1 MKRME
6 FLLYDIR
13 ESTDNRDR
21 NGIKDSE
28 IIQYF
33 NDASSYIQSLVFKHM
48 PKPVYFL
55 EKEIYETTNINAEY
69 SLPPN
74 IYASGAIS
82 TLEAK
87 FGQSTINDGYRA
99 LKRVFQEDS
108 PDFFGYLSYGNTLR
122 VTGTEINL
130 AIESLRL
137 WYFKRV
143 RRFDKRWAVV
153 QSATPGTFL
162 NVVNDSTFDTELL
175 NINDT
180 ISVVD
185 ADGMVICDNI
195 VITSAAAN
203 IFSTTNQL
211 EGVLPGQF
219 VVSGGYSTTISDL
232 PDGVEV
238 YLKDYVRQR
247 IYTRNNYEDAGKQV
261 YFTNK
266 QEEDI
271 VSLFSQP
278 SKEIDVPPITDVE
291 YLDL

>member
-6 FLLYDIR
+6 YLLYDIR

-33 NDASSYIQSLVFKHM
+33 NDGSAYIQSLVFKHM

-55 EKEIYETTNINAEY
+55 DKFIYETTNVNAEY
-69 SLPPN
+69 PLPSN

-87 FGQSTINDGYRA
+87 FGQSTINEGFRA

-130 AIESLRL
+130 AIEALRL
-137 WYFKRV
+137 WYFKKV
-143 RRFDKRWAVV
+143 RRFDKRWGVIQTLIPNTSITAVAA
-153 QSATPGTFL
+153 SY
-162 NVVNDSTFDTELL
+162 DSELA
-175 NINDT
+175 NIND
-180 ISVVD
+180 IVSIVD
-185 ADGMVICDNI
+185 ANGVVIRDSI
-195 VITSAAAN
+195 VISSFASNVLNTADDL
-203 IFSTTNQL
+203 T
-211 EGVLPGQF
+211 GVSPGQF
-219 VVSGGYSTTISDL
+219 IVSGGYSSTVSDL
-232 PDGVEV
+232 PSGVEV

-247 IYTRNNYEDAGKQV
+247 IYTRNNYNDAGKQV
-261 YFTNK
+261 FFTNK

-271 VSLFSQP
+271 ISLFSQP